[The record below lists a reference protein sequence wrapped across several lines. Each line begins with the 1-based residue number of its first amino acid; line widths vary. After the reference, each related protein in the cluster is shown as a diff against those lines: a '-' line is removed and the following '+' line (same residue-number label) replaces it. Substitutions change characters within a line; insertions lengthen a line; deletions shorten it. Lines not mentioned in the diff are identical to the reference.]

1 MKFLTTFSLCVFSV
15 TWAFNAWAGFP
26 FSFRKQEIKT
36 DYSQTMWDRIME
48 DQSRTEMRR
57 GMMEMASANYQDASN
72 SFARAA
78 IKNSKDPM
86 TYLLLGASL
95 YWAGKVDQAVS
106 EYKEALSLN
115 PNNPMAY
122 QLLGI
127 ASGWKG
133 DVNEAQQYFLK
144 ANELDPNKADTHM
157 NLGST
162 YGVQRNW
169 DKSLEHFRQAVELA
183 PREPLFHYQLGT
195 LYEEMGR
202 DERAEE
208 SFKKA
213 LKYFSDYED
222 AQLSLGA
229 LYEKM
234 DRPQDALKY
243 YKRAVKTK
251 PGDFVA
257 RLRYA
262 LLLMQQGQQARAREV
277 LEQAF
282 SITRF
287 KAEGLALN
295 AVYRA
300 SGRSASSFKK
310 QIQQFKKNLERIS
323 PSKPIHIEVMMAL
336 DPIREQAKNE
346 GHPSSTFEQ
355 AYERLRSQTPQAIP
369 AQSAQ
374 SFKRVFSLQAV
385 DVSMREKQIEELISG
400 LEQAVADAAKNYQV
414 SLSMQGRTLD
424 YASPS
429 ALTQNRTTTP
439 KAVYDPRIVGNDMGL
454 WVMGRGWVSFVEEA
468 NEILQEYDA
477 CPQDGFCELLKG
489 VAALAGGN
497 GRGATQIFEKF
508 SQAHPQDP
516 LGWLGRGTAAVI
528 DAQDEEARAFY
539 QHALEVAPENKVAR
553 KNLKV
558 LED

>member
-1 MKFLTTFSLCVFSV
+1 MKHFCSWVVFFLLAAWGV
-15 TWAFNAWAGFP
+15 NARAAFP

-48 DQSRTEMRR
+48 DQSRSEMRR
-57 GMMEMASANYQDASN
+57 GMMEMSAAKYQDATN
-72 SFARAA
+72 SFARAVV
-78 IKNSKDPM
+78 KNSKDPM
-86 TYLLLGASL
+86 TYLMLGASL

-106 EYKEALSLN
+106 EYKEALSLE

-133 DVNEAQQYFLK
+133 NVEEAQQYFLQ
-144 ANELDPNKADTHM
+144 ANELDSNKADTHM

-162 YGVQRNW
+162 YAVQRNW
-169 DKSLEHFRQAVELA
+169 DKALEHFRRAVELA

-202 DERAEE
+202 DLQAEE

-213 LKYFSDYED
+213 LKLFSNYED

-229 LYEKM
+229 LYEKLE
-234 DRPQDALKY
+234 RPQEALKY

-262 LLLMQQGQQARAREV
+262 LLLLQQGENVRAREV
-277 LEQAF
+277 LEQSFA
-282 SITRF
+282 ITRL

-300 SGRSASSFKK
+300 SGRSAASFQK
-310 QIQQFKKNLERIS
+310 QIQKFKQNLERIS
-323 PSKPIHIEVMMAL
+323 PSKPIHIEVTMAL
-336 DPIREQAKNE
+336 EPLKENT
-346 GHPSSTFEQ
+346 PSGGKTTTFEK
-355 AYERLRSQTPQAIP
+355 AYQELRSQTGP
-369 AQSAQ
+369 ATSAEGSQ
-374 SFKRVFSLQAV
+374 MFKRSFALQAG
-385 DVSMREKQIEELISG
+385 DEKLRQQQIDELIEG
-400 LEQAVADAAKNYQV
+400 LERGVREASEKYQV
-414 SLSMQGRTLD
+414 SLSMQGRTPD
-424 YASPS
+424 YNAPN

-454 WVMGRGWVSFVEEA
+454 WVMGRSWLTFVEDA
-468 NEILQEYDA
+468 QEILQEYPN
-477 CPQDGFCELLKG
+477 CPSDGLCDLLRG
-489 VAALAGGN
+489 VGALAAGN
-497 GRGATQIFEKF
+497 GVEAARIFAHFSTQ
-508 SQAHPQDP
+508 HPKDP
-516 LGWLGRGTAAVI
+516 LGWLGQGTAAVI
-528 DAQDEEARAFY
+528 EADDPQAKTHY
-539 QHALEVAPENKVAR
+539 QKALVVAPENKVAQ

>member
-1 MKFLTTFSLCVFSV
+1 MFALLI
-15 TWAFNAWAGFP
+15 TWGMNARAAFP

-48 DQSRTEMRR
+48 DQSRSEMRR
-57 GMMEMASANYQDASN
+57 GMMEMSAANYQDATN
-72 SFARAA
+72 SFARAVV
-78 IKNSKDPM
+78 KNSKDPM
-86 TYLLLGASL
+86 TYLMLGASL

-106 EYKEALSLN
+106 EYKESLSLE

-133 DVNEAQQYFLK
+133 NVDEAQQYFLQ
-144 ANELDPNKADTHM
+144 ANKLDPNKADTHM

-162 YGVQRNW
+162 YAVQRNW
-169 DKSLEHFRQAVELA
+169 DKALEHFRRSVELA

-202 DERAEE
+202 DLQAEE

-213 LKYFSDYED
+213 LKLFSNYED

-229 LYEKM
+229 LYEKLE
-234 DRPQDALKY
+234 RPQEALKY

-262 LLLMQQGQQARAREV
+262 LLLLQQGENVRAREV
-277 LEQAF
+277 LEQSFA
-282 SITRF
+282 ITRL

-300 SGRSASSFKK
+300 SGRSAASFQK
-310 QIQQFKKNLERIS
+310 QIQKFKQNLERIS
-323 PSKPIHIEVMMAL
+323 PSKPIYIEVTMAL
-336 DPIREQAKNE
+336 DPLKENT
-346 GHPSSTFEQ
+346 PSTGGKATTFEK
-355 AYERLRSQTPQAIP
+355 AYKELRSQTGPSTSAEA
-369 AQSAQ
+369 AQT
-374 SFKRVFSLQAV
+374 FKRAFALQAG
-385 DVSMREKQIEELISG
+385 DEKLRQQQIDELIDG
-400 LEQAVADAAKNYQV
+400 LERGVREASEKYQV
-414 SLSMQGRTLD
+414 SLSMQGRTPD
-424 YASPS
+424 YNAPN

-454 WVMGRGWVSFVEEA
+454 WVMGRSWLSFVEDA
-468 NEILQEYDA
+468 QEILQEYPA
-477 CPQDGFCELLKG
+477 CPSDGFCDLLRG
-489 VAALAGGN
+489 VASLAAGN
-497 GRGATQIFEKF
+497 GTEAARVFEHF
-508 SQAHPQDP
+508 SAQHPKDP
-516 LGWLGRGTAAVI
+516 LGWLGQGTAAVV
-528 DAQDEEARAFY
+528 EAEDQQAKTYY
-539 QHALEVAPENKVAR
+539 QKALTVDPENKVAQ